1 MAPVS
6 KKVSVVPKPAEVPVV
21 EQITP
26 VDNTIVKKE
35 TKKKES
41 KKKEDSNVVIVEPEQ
56 TQPPVV
62 VEPVNDSTDVIEES
76 IIGNIIDKFTA
87 LSLQVKAIQVS
98 LKVLA
103 KEYEKQK
110 KIIDK
115 VQKKKDKAKK
125 SPSGFAKPCKIS
137 NELCDFVGVSHGSEL
152 SRTDITRHIN
162 AYVKEHNLNNPEN
175 RREFFPDK
183 KLKAILSAKEGE
195 KVTYFILQRLIAHHF
210 PQSASKLAATIALNS
225 NTVV

>member
-35 TKKKES
+35 TKKKNL
-41 KKKEDSNVVIVEPEQ
+41 KKEDSNVVIVEPEQ

-115 VQKKKDKAKK
+115 VQKKKIKQRNLHQDLR
-125 SPSGFAKPCKIS
+125 
-137 NELCDFVGVSHGSEL
+137 NH
-152 SRTDITRHIN
+152 
-162 AYVKEHNLNNPEN
+162 VKFQMNSV
-175 RREFFPDK
+175 
-183 KLKAILSAKEGE
+183 IL
-195 KVTYFILQRLIAHHF
+195 
-210 PQSASKLAATIALNS
+210 
-225 NTVV
+225 